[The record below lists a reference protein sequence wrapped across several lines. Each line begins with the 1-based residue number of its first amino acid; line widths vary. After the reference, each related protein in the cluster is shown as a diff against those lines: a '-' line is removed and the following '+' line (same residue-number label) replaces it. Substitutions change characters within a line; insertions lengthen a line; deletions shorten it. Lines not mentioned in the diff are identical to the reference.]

1 MATNR
6 LRFGRF
12 EFDPVTRELRRDGA
26 VVRLQSQPSEV
37 LGVLLANSGEVVTRD
52 SLRQAIWGAD
62 THVDFEGS
70 LNFCIAQ
77 LRSALGDS
85 AESSLYIKTVPK
97 RGYQFIA
104 AVTEVGGVTAPVPPL
119 RSASRLRFV
128 LAVVAGCTLGVAA
141 WYGSS
146 RVLRTPARGIR
157 IAVARFENQSRDPSL
172 DNFTDGLSDTF
183 VAELTTASG
192 GGFHVIGNAAVLR
205 GARDRQ
211 DLRRIANDLQAD
223 FVVLGQVQRASDR
236 GRVLIHL
243 IRLPDQSHLWVTR
256 VDDPDFGD
264 PLTAE
269 RQIASRAV
277 REFISKLPSPPPNTS
292 R

>member
-1 MATNR
+1 
-6 LRFGRF
+6 
-12 EFDPVTRELRRDGA
+12 
-26 VVRLQSQPSEV
+26 
-37 LGVLLANSGEVVTRD
+37 
-52 SLRQAIWGAD
+52 
-62 THVDFEGS
+62 
-70 LNFCIAQ
+70 
-77 LRSALGDS
+77 
-85 AESSLYIKTVPK
+85 
-97 RGYQFIA
+97 
-104 AVTEVGGVTAPVPPL
+104 
-119 RSASRLRFV
+119 
-128 LAVVAGCTLGVAA
+128 
-141 WYGSS
+141 
-146 RVLRTPARGIR
+146 VLRTPARGIR

-223 FVVLGQVQRASDR
+223 FVVLGQVQRAADR